1 MIFIYLLGLLIFIS
15 LINKFLLKT
24 NILINETGDVHQKF
38 SSKSSVPLTGG
49 IFIFLGFLFYYDG
62 IYSFIL
68 FSFTI
73 LILGILSDLKL
84 IRSAKKKLLL
94 QIFFILFYTVFNDFQ
109 ISDTRINFLDTI
121 LNNNYIN
128 YLFVTFCI
136 LIVINGSNFIDGMNT
151 LCIGYYLL
159 IISIIYYLKLN
170 NVIVIE
176 NISIFYIFIVI
187 LFAFI
192 INLKNKFFLGDSGA
206 YLIGFSFAILLI
218 NIYKWNPELSP
229 FFIILLLW
237 YPSYEN
243 LFSIIRK
250 NILNKSAMYPDAKHT
265 HQLIFFFINKKYKLS
280 PFVSNIFTGQ
290 IINIYNFL
298 IMLVALNFIKN
309 SMIQIYLILFNI
321 MIYNIIYLKLFKFK
335 FKRVSIIL
343 NK

>member
-15 LINKFLLKT
+15 LINKFLLKKK
-24 NILINETGDVHQKF
+24 ILINETGDIHQKF

-68 FSFTI
+68 FSLII

-94 QIFFILFYTVFNDFQ
+94 QILFILFYTVFNDFQ

-170 NVIVIE
+170 DVIVIE

-218 NIYKWNPELSP
+218 NIYKWNLGLSP

-237 YPSYEN
+237 YPCYEN

-250 NILNKSAMYPDAKHT
+250 NILNKSAMFPDAKHM
-265 HQLIFFFINKKYKLS
+265 HQLIFFFINKKYKLTS
-280 PFVSNIFTGQ
+280 FVSNILTGQ

-335 FKRVSIIL
+335 RDSIIL